1 MLAFALQGVL
11 IITDLHLIFSEPRL
25 QDGGRQGPAMHSCNG
40 DAGDQVLVVNGR
52 STLTWK
58 EGQAEATEAVA
69 STAGAGISN
78 TDQLV
83 VYKSKSPSDTR
94 EPPDHKPRLTNII
107 RFVYFFVLFLRP
119 FFSIVLD
126 VRSSPTT
133 LHHHFHY
140 SLVVVDFAIPIPVRM
155 VFVVSGAVAGRRQGH
170 LACSGTCFH
179 FQVPSFG
186 LCYP

>member
-25 QDGGRQGPAMHSCNG
+25 QDGGGQGPAMHSCNG

-58 EGQAEATEAVA
+58 EGQAEATQAVA
-69 STAGAGISN
+69 STAGAGIST

-94 EPPDHKPRLTNII
+94 DPPDHKKDLCI
-107 RFVYFFVLFLRP
+107 FFVLFLRL

-140 SLVVVDFAIPIPVRM
+140 LLVVVDFAIPIPVRM
-155 VFVVSGAVAGRRQGH
+155 VFVVSGAAAGRRQGH